1 VSFSTEKR
9 KVHSTFLGLNPEKS
23 QKKIKWV
30 LLANSQWGY

>member
-23 QKKIKWV
+23 QKNQV
-30 LLANSQWGY
+30 GTFS